1 MDKLILFY
9 EIEVI
14 SISKYYL
21 CKLQRT
27 ARQQIFFFIR
37 TLLPNRCSFVWII
50 DNKRNNRLIW
60 HCNVVL

>member
-27 ARQQIFFFIR
+27 ARQQIFFFDPDIVAKS
-37 TLLPNRCSFVWII
+37 LFICM
-50 DNKRNNRLIW
+50 D
-60 HCNVVL
+60 H